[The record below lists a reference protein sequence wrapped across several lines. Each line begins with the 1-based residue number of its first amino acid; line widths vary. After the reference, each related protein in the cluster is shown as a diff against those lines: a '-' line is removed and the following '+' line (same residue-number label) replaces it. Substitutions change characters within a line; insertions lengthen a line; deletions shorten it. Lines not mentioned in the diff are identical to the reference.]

1 MTDRAD
7 AKARSEASKRRE
19 AIGDIV
25 QTIQRVVRATYRFTR
40 RGIREH
46 GAGGP
51 QVWALM
57 TLATTTR
64 MTVGQ
69 LADSMYLH
77 ISTVSALAD
86 QLVKKGWIARERC
99 EDDRRVVW
107 LTITPAGREILA
119 RAPVPPRALLPRG
132 LESMG
137 TSELLR
143 TRRAFLAVSAIMRL
157 GEEPAEPEE

>member
-1 MTDRAD
+1 MTERPS
-7 AKARSEASKRRE
+7 RSDGKEESRRRE
-19 AIGDIV
+19 AIGDII
-25 QTIQRVVRATYRFTR
+25 QTVQRVVRATYRFTR
-40 RGIREH
+40 RGLREH

-57 TLATTTR
+57 SLATTAR

-77 ISTVSALAD
+77 ISTVSALSE
-86 QLVKKGWIARERC
+86 QLVKKGWVVRERS
-99 EDDRRVVW
+99 EEDRRVVW
-107 LTITPAGREILA
+107 LTITPAGRELLA

-132 LESMG
+132 LEAMP

-143 TRRAFLAVSAIMRL
+143 TRKSFLRVSAIMRL
-157 GEEPAEPEE
+157 EDEPAEPEA

>member
-1 MTDRAD
+1 MTERP
-7 AKARSEASKRRE
+7 ARNGRTEESRRRE

-25 QTIQRVVRATYRFTR
+25 QTVQRVVRATYRFTR
-40 RGIREH
+40 RGLREH

-57 TLATTTR
+57 TLAATAR

-86 QLVKKGWIARERC
+86 QMVKKGWVVRERS
-99 EDDRRVVW
+99 EEDRRVVW
-107 LTITPAGREILA
+107 LTITPAGRDILA

-132 LESMG
+132 LESMT

-143 TRRAFLAVSAIMRL
+143 TRRAFLRVSGIMRL
-157 GEEPAEPEE
+157 GDEPAEPEA